1 MTKEEFIL
9 FIEELGFT
17 QTWQSFEDSFSLA
30 TDVVGNT
37 NQNATTML
45 RNAMAFAD
53 QLKVSIDDER
63 GLVQLSL
70 SQMSSHMMAGK
81 NFGNFSLK
89 TFGDDNDFQLEIFL
103 SFIKGAFKN
112 PPNNIIQYMRDK
124 KIRDILK

>member
-1 MTKEEFIL
+1 MTKEEFIS
-9 FIEELGFT
+9 FIEELGFI
-17 QTWQSFEDSFSLA
+17 QMSISGFSLP
-30 TDVVGNT
+30 TDVVGNP
-37 NQNATTML
+37 NQT
-45 RNAMAFAD
+45 AMAFAD
-53 QLKVSIDDER
+53 QLRVSIDDER

-70 SQMSSHMMAGK
+70 SKMSSYMVAGE

-103 SFIKGAFKN
+103 SFIKGAFKK